1 MYCFI
6 PGSLLQDVSVMS
18 QTTCAVWPDAE
29 TADRQAITAAT
40 ERNIAGFIRT
50 IPLCDF
56 ERGGPQTVAAH
67 L

>member
-1 MYCFI
+1 MFQE
-6 PGSLLQDVSVMS
+6 LSVRS
-18 QTTCAVWPDAE
+18 QTACGVWPDAE